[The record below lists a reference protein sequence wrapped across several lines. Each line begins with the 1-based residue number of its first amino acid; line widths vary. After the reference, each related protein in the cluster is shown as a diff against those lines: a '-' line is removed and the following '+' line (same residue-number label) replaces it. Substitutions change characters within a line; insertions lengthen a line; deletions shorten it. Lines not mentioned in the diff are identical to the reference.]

1 MNARWCLIV
10 ILAVLSISSPAASVA
25 VGNFADLGNKL
36 VVSEE
41 TVTLKAP
48 EGDYIYDWSAEAD
61 GKIFAQGDSQ
71 VFTFKA
77 PKVTQE
83 EGSKVVTINLL
94 IRTKV
99 GGCVNQATGE
109 ITVYPMPVCG
119 MEGPEEVTAEET
131 ATYRYTGGTAG
142 KLTYEWSVDGNPA
155 GTNSDTLQVDW
166 SNYVPGKHTVG
177 LKITRDYSDVV
188 PNEREPYRSVSCE
201 LPVNVTYTSG
211 LTVTK
216 TPSVSTARVGTEIT
230 YTYVITNTGTIRIND
245 IVLKDDKLGE
255 IKPDKKMLK
264 PGETA
269 TATAKYTVK
278 ETDLPGPLTNN
289 VTASGTEMHTGKQ
302 VVSETA
308 IATVTLEYTASITLD
323 KSASPNPAR
332 VGDTVTYTY
341 TITNSGEVTLKN
353 LALSDDRITGI
364 KLGTNELKPGES
376 ATATATYKVAEA
388 DLPGP
393 ITNSATVK
401 AVDVLGREVSAQ
413 DSESVDLT
421 YTASVSIEKTAT
433 PSPANVGQTITYTY
447 RISNTGDVT
456 LSEIKATDDKL
467 GDLTLT
473 KAVLAPGESITAT
486 NTYQVTQNDLPGPIR
501 NNATVSAKDVLGNDV
516 SATTRAFVD
525 LTYRAAMSVTKTP
538 TPSPAGIGQ
547 TVTYEYVVTN
557 TGDVTLSGVSL
568 EDSELGKVDLDKD
581 VLAPGESASGTKQYT
596 VTENDLP
603 GPITNTAT
611 AYAKDV
617 MNNPVSA
624 STTASLPI
632 SYTSSISVEQ
642 RPSADRVA
650 IGDSITY
657 TYTVTNTGST
667 TISGV
672 QVEDERFGS
681 ITLDKKTLRPGETAT
696 GTYTYTATQD
706 IIGEELSGKL
716 PNSCKAIGRNPV
728 GETVTA
734 SATSSVEITRETL
747 APMVG
752 CVNDNGDGTYTVTW
766 GYSNPNKVAVK
777 LKAGKRNMFRPGNPH
792 QGQPEVFEPGVK
804 ENAFVTRFKE
814 KKIEWLLD
822 ETAATADAAA
832 TCPSICSIDGSDTLC
847 TNKEET
853 YTANV
858 PLVKGE
864 RYEYEWK
871 LNGET
876 IGTEDEVTISGAGYK
891 DGDVL
896 KLELRVTAYRKN
908 PHIAEEVPLI
918 QYCTKEI
925 KVIPEPAAEIKIE

>member
-1 MNARWCLIV
+1 MA
-10 ILAVLSISSPAASVA
+10 ILAVLWISSPAAAVVS

-77 PKVTQE
+77 PRVTQE
-83 EGSKVVTINLL
+83 DGSKVVTINLL

-99 GGCVNQATGE
+99 GGCVNQAAGM
-109 ITVYPMPVCG
+109 ITVYPMPVCSI
-119 MEGPEEVTAEET
+119 EGPEEATAEET

-142 KLTYEWSVDGNPA
+142 KLTYEWSVDGTPT

-201 LPVNVTYTSG
+201 LPVKVTYTSG

-216 TPSVSTARVGTEIT
+216 TPSVNTARVGTEIT

-255 IKPDKKMLK
+255 IKPEKKMLK

-269 TATAKYTVK
+269 TATAKYTVR
-278 ETDLPGPLTNN
+278 ETDLPGPLTNS
-289 VTASGTEMHTGKQ
+289 VTASGKEMHTGKQ

-308 IATVTLEYTASITLD
+308 TVTVALEYTASITLD
-323 KSASPNPAR
+323 KSAAPKPAR
-332 VGDTVTYTY
+332 VGNTVTYTY
-341 TITNSGEVTLKN
+341 TITNNGDVTLKN

-364 KLGTNELKPGES
+364 RLDARELKPGES
-376 ATATATYKVAEA
+376 ATATATYKVTEK

-393 ITNSATVK
+393 ITNSATVR

-421 YTASVSIEKTAT
+421 YTARVSIEKTAT

-447 RISNTGDVT
+447 RINNTGDVT
-456 LSEIKATDDKL
+456 LSEITATDDKL
-467 GDLTLT
+467 GDLALT
-473 KAVLAPGESITAT
+473 KTALAPGESVTAKK
-486 NTYQVTQNDLPGPIR
+486 TYQVTQNDLPGPIR
-501 NNATVSAKDVLGNDV
+501 NNATVSAKDVLGNYV
-516 SATTRAFVD
+516 TASTRAFVD
-525 LTYRAAMSVTKTP
+525 LTYRAALSVTKTP
-538 TPSPAGIGQ
+538 APSPAGIGQ
-547 TVTYEYVVTN
+547 TVTYEFVVKN
-557 TGDVTLSGVSL
+557 TGDVTLRDVSL
-568 EDSELGKVDLDKD
+568 EDSALGKVDLNAK
-581 VLAPGESASGTKQYT
+581 VLAPGESVTGTKQYT
-596 VTENDLP
+596 VTESDLP
-603 GPITNTAT
+603 GPVTNTAT

-617 MNNPVSA
+617 MGNPVSA
-624 STTASLPI
+624 SATASLPI
-632 SYTSSISVEQ
+632 SYTSSISLEQ
-642 RPSADRVA
+642 RPSAESVA

-667 TISGV
+667 TISGI
-672 QVEDERFGS
+672 QVKDERFGS
-681 ITLDKKTLRPGETAT
+681 ITLDKTTLRPGETAT
-696 GTYTYTATQD
+696 GTYTLTAAQD
-706 IIGEELSGKL
+706 TIGEELSGTL
-716 PNSCKAIGRNPV
+716 STSCTATGLSPV
-728 GETVTA
+728 SEKVTA
-734 SATSSVEITRETL
+734 SARSSVKVRREALT
-747 APMVG
+747 PMVG

-777 LKAGKRNMFRPGNPH
+777 LPAGKRNMFRQGKPH
-792 QGQPEVFEPGVK
+792 QGQPEIFEPGVK
-804 ENAFVTRFKE
+804 ENAFVTRFKD
-814 KKIEWLLD
+814 KKIEWVLD
-822 ETAATADAAA
+822 ETAATADTAA
-832 TCPSICSIDGSDTLC
+832 TCPSICIISGSDTLC

-853 YTANV
+853 YSANV

-864 RYEYEWK
+864 KYDYEWK

-876 IGTEDEVTISGAGYK
+876 IGTKDEVTISGAGRK
-891 DGDVL
+891 EGDIL
-896 KLELRVTAYRKN
+896 KLELRVTAHKKN
-908 PHIAEEVPLI
+908 PYTAEEVPLI

-925 KVIPEPAAEIKIE
+925 KVIPEPVAEIKIE